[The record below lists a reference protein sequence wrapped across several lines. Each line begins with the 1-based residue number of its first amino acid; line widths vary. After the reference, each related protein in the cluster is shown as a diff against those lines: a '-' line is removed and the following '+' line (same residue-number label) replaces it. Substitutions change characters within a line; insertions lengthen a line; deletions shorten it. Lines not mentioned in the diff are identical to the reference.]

1 MNTVSPS
8 QITNLKS
15 TREGYGEA
23 LAELGETNPNIVVLT
38 ADLKESTKV
47 DKFAQK
53 FPERFFDCGVAEQN
67 MTGVAAGMAAAGK
80 IPWISSYAVFSPGRS
95 WDQVRVSV
103 CYSNLPVKIAG
114 CHAGL
119 SVGPDGATHQALEDV
134 AITRVLPNMT
144 VVVPCDAIEAK
155 KATKALTEM
164 KGPGYLRLFRE
175 KTPILT
181 DRDLR
186 FEIGKAEIMWDSHNL
201 KSTAAQANMN
211 ELNSKKLKNEVA
223 IIGSGPILYQCL
235 KAAEELHNEGIG
247 TLVINNHTIKPLDKE
262 TLLAA
267 AEECGAMVT
276 VEEHQIVGGM
286 GSAVA
291 ELIVTSCQFSVAV
304 EMVGMRDSF
313 GESGTPEELLEKY
326 GITVKAIKEAAKRA
340 MGRKVRT

>member
-155 KATKALTEM
+155 KAAIALTALP
-164 KGPGYLRLFRE
+164 GPAYLRLFRE
-175 KTPILT
+175 KTPVIT
-181 DRDLR
+181 DMDLR
-186 FEIGKAEIMWDSHNL
+186 FEIGKANVIFNNT
-201 KSTAAQANMN
+201 STKFKILRSKQI
-211 ELNSKKLKNEVA
+211 LNSNNQNRVV
-223 IIGSGPILYQCL
+223 IVGSGPILSQCL
-235 KAAEELHNEGIG
+235 QAAEELEKEGIG
-247 TLVINNHTIKPLDKE
+247 TMVINNHTIKPLDKE

-286 GSAVA
+286 GSAIA

-340 MGRKVRT
+340 MGRKGRT